1 MHFIYLVRRGRK
13 YHTDQSHRILLTRY
27 FFTSGRGRHFDLS
40 PLAVQRVATR
50 LDRCVCRVCCVYVA
64 HVTTGYSCTPP
75 VYGCS
80 FIAPIICSISFDHD
94 EHIWY
99 SLIHF
104 YARFIFVRFLPATAG
119 HWMQRHKQQLKIFN
133 SSTKLLSASWCY
145 ADKA

>member
-64 HVTTGYSCTPP
+64 HVTTGYSCTALHP
-75 VYGCS
+75 S
-80 FIAPIICSISFDHD
+80 TA
-94 EHIWY
+94 
-99 SLIHF
+99 
-104 YARFIFVRFLPATAG
+104 VRLL
-119 HWMQRHKQQLKIFN
+119 HR
-133 SSTKLLSASWCY
+133 LSAAYLSIMMNTFDI
-145 ADKA
+145 A